1 MWPFSNRQST
11 SRSTHAAPRPARAKT
26 SGWSMPSDFESM
38 RRPAVEADRTLSI
51 ETELWLLRLPPQ
63 LRPKAL
69 ADDYPRI
76 ANRLA
81 RDWSDAF
88 LREFCF
94 EDLLVD
100 RRGGRRGFPPEVK
113 AELLRLQRFS
123 VRHAALIEEQTRR
136 QSASAD
142 ARARTA
148 QHDGAEGLDWSP
160 TETIVVTGSQLLR

>member
-1 MWPFSNRQST
+1 MWPFSNRQT
-11 SRSTHAAPRPARAKT
+11 TPRSNSATQRSARAKS

-38 RRPAVEADRTLSI
+38 RRPSAETDRSI
-51 ETELWLLRLPPQ
+51 SIDTELWLLRLPPK
-63 LRPKAL
+63 LRPMAL
-69 ADDYPRI
+69 ADQFPRV

-113 AELLRLQRFS
+113 DELLRLQRFS
-123 VRHAALIEEQTRR
+123 VRHAALIDEQTRR
-136 QSASAD
+136 QSASSDTVAP
-142 ARARTA
+142 TA
-148 QHDGAEGLDWSP
+148 HDDSEAGSDWAP
-160 TETIVVTGSQLLR
+160 TETIVLTGSQLMR